1 MSFAFK
7 AIYNCC
13 WNMFIRRTIY
23 WIVIPCA
30 KLQKIFG
37 ITIKL
42 GNNFGVWRGL
52 RWFEFGLMGF
62 EGGWEKVWILFDRV
76 WGSGLNKNRKNLLV
90 VVPRSFVAHVVALCA
105 CECKRASI
113 LSPPN
118 HQPPFGL
125 RTTTRTINKKNNIH
139 HRTSEAILFVLWAKW
154 FLSVAMVCRPL
165 GVLTR

>member
-1 MSFAFK
+1 MSFAFR

-52 RWFEFGLMGF
+52 MGFEIVWLGFERRFEFGLS
-62 EGGWEKVWILFDRV
+62 WVVRV
-76 WGSGLNKNRKNLLV
+76 LVDKNNKNLLV
-90 VVPRSFVAHVVALCA
+90 VVPRSSVAHVAVLCA
-105 CECKRASI
+105 CECKRAYL
-113 LSPPN
+113 LSPTN

-125 RTTTRTINKKNNIH
+125 WTTTRTINLKNI
-139 HRTSEAILFVLWAKW
+139 F
-154 FLSVAMVCRPL
+154 SVYRKRNGFFGFCQPPPFS
-165 GVLTR
+165 TFNF

>member
-1 MSFAFK
+1 MSFAFR

-42 GNNFGVWRGL
+42 GNNFGVW
-52 RWFEFGLMGF
+52 
-62 EGGWEKVWILFDRV
+62 GGWDCLIGVREKVWIWFEGV

-90 VVPRSFVAHVVALCA
+90 VVLRSSVAHVAALCA
-105 CECKRASI
+105 CECKRTYL
-113 LSPPN
+113 LSPTNP
-118 HQPPFGL
+118 HQLPFNL
-125 RTTTRTINKKNNIH
+125 LYNLTNPLVPIIFMTIKPTNLLTPI
-139 HRTSEAILFVLWAKW
+139 
-154 FLSVAMVCRPL
+154 FLDFGISRIDGIESRNVPYSL
-165 GVLTR
+165 